1 MRLASLAVIVA
12 LSVVSALVSAL
23 AVSASAGCSREAR
36 PAAQPGEQAPLP
48 PSAGT
53 PIGHLVDNAAEL
65 TLSDDQLR
73 KLRTI
78 NDDLAAQLAG
88 DDSELHPVR
97 VAPPEQEKTGR
108 GLGFRA
114 TGRTSEGAGGGV
126 GGFPNNSS
134 AGNQPDGSTSREILV
149 PASTVNY
156 VYQQRARHV
165 RDAIHRALDLLDA
178 EQQTIARRLL
188 TDHGVNLD
196 TGETGADPAAAMDPP
211 KPNQPL
217 PRTP

>member
-1 MRLASLAVIVA
+1 MRLAALAVIVA
-12 LSVVSALVSAL
+12 VSLVSTF
-23 AVSASAGCSREAR
+23 AGCSREAK
-36 PAAQPGEQAPLP
+36 PVAQPSEQPPLP

-65 TLSDDQLR
+65 KLSDDQLR

-88 DDSELHPVR
+88 DDSELHPER
-97 VAPPEQEKTGR
+97 VATPEQEQTGR

-114 TGRTSEGAGGGV
+114 AGRTSEGAGGGA
-126 GGFPNNSS
+126 GGFPRNPS
-134 AGNQPDGSTSREILV
+134 AGNQSDGSTSREILV

-165 RDAIHRALDLLDA
+165 RDAIHRALGLLDPD
-178 EQQTIARRLL
+178 QQAIARRLL